1 MIFMDILMTTKTAD
15 LIDAHG
21 DQLKFCDLPF
31 RLFGRVRSFSGII
44 ATIRC
49 FEDNVLISRAL
60 DQKGDGRVLVVDAGG
75 STRCAVVGDLMAEK
89 AMKNGW
95 AGIII
100 RGAIRDS
107 LEVSDM
113 DFSVMALAT
122 SPVKSSK
129 TGAGSTDI
137 PVTFGNVEFVPGHY
151 VYADDD
157 GILVSERSVGAN

>member
-1 MIFMDILMTTKTAD
+1 MPIKTAD

-31 RLFGRVRSFSGII
+31 RLFGRVRNFSGPI

-49 FEDNVLISRAL
+49 FEDNVLISNTLEQA
-60 DQKGDGRVLVVDAGG
+60 GNGRVLVVDAGG

-100 RGAIRDS
+100 HGAIRDS
-107 LEVSDM
+107 VEISGM

-129 TGAGSTDI
+129 TGAGSIDV
-137 PVTFGNVEFVPGHY
+137 PVTFGNAQFVPGHH
-151 VYADDD
+151 VHGDDD
-157 GILVSERSVGAN
+157 GILVSDRNLA